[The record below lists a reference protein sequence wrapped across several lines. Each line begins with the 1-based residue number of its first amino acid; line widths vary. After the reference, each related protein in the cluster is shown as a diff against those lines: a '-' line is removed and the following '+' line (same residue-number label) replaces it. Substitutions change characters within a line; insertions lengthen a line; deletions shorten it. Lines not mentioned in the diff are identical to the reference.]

1 MATALR
7 KASRLKP
14 DIRLAQ
20 AVSEFE
26 ASLNS
31 TQKASFRNER
41 STACKNPPSA
51 ADVMQLT
58 AKIDHEARQKRL
70 SSRCFGPR
78 LTNLLQAVQ
87 QFAALGD
94 VVICIGF
101 STYLEKL
108 SLLFMAAG
116 REAPRHQAMA
126 LIYPMSKAL
135 QTYLCEYFIVV
146 THICQRVQSFTQK
159 SMMGQLAASL
169 NDSDLKGFQSDL
181 ELWSNSIK
189 QEANLQLNEHFKT
202 EAHLSAET
210 RGMTALWTKSTTRR
224 FDVAKKLKWLDSCS
238 TYDFETT
245 WKQTQKLGLTSLL
258 SSSNDYQEWKKHT
271 TSSSILFSGKIGA
284 GKSVT
289 MANVVSDLNRDKEA
303 VVLYF
308 FCRYD
313 IPESLKHQT
322 ILGSLARQYLNYFP
336 IRSEVF
342 ADDIHTSKL
351 GVEEFIGFLGLG
363 LIGSAQKYIIVDG
376 LDDCGAEERRIVL
389 QQLTNT
395 QQPSSRWH
403 LGISAQPTADDFVKI
418 HLKPNWNVSLPAE
431 NPDIEF
437 FIDVEMEARLDNGDL
452 AVGDPALIA
461 DIKKALL
468 KGANGMFLWV
478 ALQLDAIC
486 SEASDYDI
494 KEAIKS
500 LPRDLTA
507 TYTRILEKSTARDH
521 ERYHKRIFKFL
532 AAAYKPLTS
541 AQIGEMA
548 SVTLGDETY
557 DPSRRI
563 NNIDKVLGFCG
574 SLIMV
579 DEEEKTVRFVHH
591 SAKSFC
597 QISVDRT
604 SLWQFTNEEAH
615 NELGGTI
622 LTYLNYAIFE
632 TQLST
637 NVVPIFDAGKISTGI
652 LRQTFHNSWSPI
664 RLAEN
669 FVRAKTA
676 PSRQIGH
683 VIAQNIRQLNTIASD
698 HPFLPYA
705 EEFWL
710 LHTRFTVIPSTR
722 HLWDVLV
729 NKFDLPSL
737 PTLPFVATAW
747 AHIIVPPELKNYPGL
762 FWSVQNSHVPM
773 FNHVMKICHD
783 NRSLRFQSL
792 RLISFLK
799 VFRALSTIP
808 IIERFH
814 ATSVSLGIESHMATR
829 LLSMSECF
837 KTHKVSEWLA
847 SQIEMSACDYDN
859 PAGSGTLNANHIT
872 KLDLFSQ
879 VNKQPRVAELDAVD
893 TQVAVVKG
901 FTFGLHADTPR
912 TYKLLP
918 QQLESQPC
926 RSPIVR
932 DGHTLLSMLQSNQ
945 TQEMLLRN
953 IYSFIQKGHSM
964 KGLGIL
970 PAYSVLKMLAE
981 SQELNRTLADQTMM
995 EMIHTPSLGF
1005 GVRIEVFRRACLMG
1019 NLSLATWPPILNI
1032 NSDQHKT
1039 ATLAPNPSKA
1049 APRADEISMALQ
1061 TISSQR
1067 FELASRLLAMGASPN
1082 GCDASGCPVLHRAVL
1097 LRNWPLATSLVNHG
1111 ASTQELD
1118 RFCFRKELFHFCI
1131 MHSDLDGV
1139 KFLARSGCLTTLNA
1153 LSTGPEFAQFTPMEV
1168 AIFEK
1173 SDWCRN
1179 YSIGDLIIEGAR
1191 FEFVAASGPLRRIE
1205 ERLEMLILNRGRE
1218 TGPYVAECMQTL
1230 EGELDAASSSFKVSS
1245 KIICLVAIT
1254 TRKFVLSYL
1263 FDLPKHFSIW
1273 PFALE
1278 QFHSDMDPVLGYMD
1292 NSLLLVDRFFKQ
1304 PLAPE
1309 FQVTDLVL
1317 ALREMMGALSR
1328 LKTADFDDLQ
1338 ESPDLQRQID
1348 LLLPVWKVQMRV
1360 LQIVNLLLRSI
1371 IAMPSKHRSRE
1382 TSIMPGI
1389 NILCNDL
1396 LHTSIAGKPTALPQ
1410 DKSLTGSIF
1419 AQQFEHFQNV
1429 LEEAFY
1435 EMDLPFFLQCSLILG
1450 AKFPPK
1456 TLVYFASSLDVTYL
1470 TDSWD
1475 LSGPSPPQNSVT
1487 IRKELRSMGCD
1498 DETLDTLEKVVH
1510 DMLFK

>member
-1 MATALR
+1 MTGLNDCTYHMTLPGHRGERESGCVTRGDSLERLPMVMATALR

-126 LIYPMSKAL
+126 LIYPKSKAL

-169 NDSDLKGFQSDL
+169 NDLDLKGFQSDL

-189 QEANLQLNEHFKT
+189 QEANLRLNEYFKT

-224 FDVAKKLKWLDSCS
+224 FDVAKKPKWLDSCS

-289 MANVVSDLNRDKEA
+289 MANVVSDLNRDKDA

-403 LGISAQPTADDFVKI
+403 LVISAQPTADDFVKI

-452 AVGDPALIA
+452 AVRDPALIA

-468 KGANGMFLWV
+468 KGENGMFLWV

-486 SEASDYDI
+486 SEAPDYDI

-507 TYTRILEKSTARDH
+507 TYTRILVKSTARDH

-563 NNIDKVLGFCG
+563 NNIDKVLGFCV

-597 QISVDRT
+597 QISIDKT

-683 VIAQNIRQLNTIASD
+683 VIAQNIRQPNTIASD
-698 HPFLPYA
+698 HPFLP
-705 EEFWL
+705 
-710 LHTRFTVIPSTR
+710 
-722 HLWDVLV
+722 
-729 NKFDLPSL
+729 
-737 PTLPFVATAW
+737 
-747 AHIIVPPELKNYPGL
+747 
-762 FWSVQNSHVPM
+762 
-773 FNHVMKICHD
+773 
-783 NRSLRFQSL
+783 
-792 RLISFLK
+792 
-799 VFRALSTIP
+799 VFRALSSIP

-893 TQVAVVKG
+893 TQVTVVKG
-901 FTFGLHADTPR
+901 FAFGLHADTPR
-912 TYKLLP
+912 IYKLLP
-918 QQLESQPC
+918 QQLESQPY
-926 RSPIVR
+926 RSP
-932 DGHTLLSMLQSNQ
+932 MQSN
-945 TQEMLLRN
+945 TRN
-953 IYSFIQKGHSM
+953 AAEEHLFLHSKGHSM

-1005 GVRIEVFRRACLMG
+1005 GVRIELFRRACLMG

-1097 LRNWPLATSLVNHG
+1097 LRNWPLASSLVNHG

-1118 RFCFRKELFHFCI
+1118 EFCFQKELFHFCI

-1168 AIFEK
+1168 AIFEE

-1191 FEFVAASGPLRRIE
+1191 FEFVAASDPLRRIE
-1205 ERLEMLILNRGRE
+1205 ERLELLILNRGRE
-1218 TGPYVAECMQTL
+1218 TGQYVAEYMQTL
-1230 EGELDAASSSFKVSS
+1230 EGVLDAASSSFKVSS

-1278 QFHSDMDPVLGYMD
+1278 QFHSDMDPVLRYMD

-1317 ALREMMGALSR
+1317 ALWEMMGALSR

-1348 LLLPVWKVQMRV
+1348 LLLPVWKVQMRI
-1360 LQIVNLLLRSI
+1360 LQ
-1371 IAMPSKHRSRE
+1371 

-1389 NILCNDL
+1389 NILYNDL
-1396 LHTSIAGKPTALPQ
+1396 LHTSIAGKPIALPQ

-1435 EMDLPFFLQCSLILG
+1435 EMDLPVFLQCSLILG

-1487 IRKELRSMGCD
+1487 IRKELRSMGFD